1 MGQGMN
7 GFLLCKISF
16 LYLLIILLC
25 SLAWQKIENH
35 EKKLSLLQVPPKREN
50 GRGRQLGVEV
60 DLGPLVLEKVGLLI
74 NVRLAWMPRSET
86 GGGKKGRVKMKTT

>member
-1 MGQGMN
+1 MFFGVAKN
-7 GFLLCKISF
+7 RKS
-16 LYLLIILLC
+16 
-25 SLAWQKIENH
+25 QKN
-35 EKKLSLLQVPPKREN
+35 LSVLQVPPKREN

-86 GGGKKGRVKMKTT
+86 GGGKEGRVKMKTT